1 VPKSVLSRG
10 RKFVARLTALAM
22 VASIMVIGA
31 APASAAIDTSASC
44 PSTTASAGFTDIGGF
59 DATTQNAINCLVAYE
74 ISQGT
79 SATTFSP
86 AGEVSRWQMALFLTR
101 QAEVHGLTL
110 PSGAAQ
116 GFSDIGAFDAS
127 TQTAINQL
135 AQLDITQGTSATTF
149 SPNDIVTRWQMAL
162 FLTRL
167 AEAAGLTLP
176 SGADQGFTD
185 ITGLD
190 AATQT
195 AINQA
200 KQLGIAD
207 GTSATTY
214 NPMASTLRWQMALF
228 LTRTLAAGGVTPVGV
243 IGPNPTFTAAPEL
256 VSVEKGTS
264 GIVRFNFDT
273 AIPGQSLTAA
283 DFRLYTP
290 DGSYEFA
297 DTLSISGQTVV
308 ARYSTAEV
316 ASAVRAGART
326 GAVETGT
333 GIPSIAGGFAL
344 TASASQISPIDPN
357 LVSVGNYRFSDEID
371 LGNQLVLVDFV
382 FDDATNAVSGIVA
395 DIFTD
400 GNIDAA
406 FSLVGNNGQLFSA
419 LVLEEP
425 ITSYDTDADQTTV
438 SVAFAT
444 DPTDVPQSQLRRG
457 VFVDVLGVANA
468 TGTDITWAANFG
480 STNGNTVDPD
490 LVSVTREGS
499 TGVFQFEFDEAIS
512 TTPITAASFFLVDD
526 SGDVHQGQTATR
538 LADANADTARVQ
550 FAGGT
555 FDPATDTA
563 IHGYVLMNAVV
574 ATDSLDSDNAGQ
586 NHADSAPVT
595 IPVIADPT
603 PGKTAALDLVSAQR
617 FQDTVTGRFSIQLTF
632 DQAVTV
638 LNIADLDV
646 VLYDSAGVAFA
657 VATGGAG
664 ITVSGSTATITSD
677 NAGLTDDQIE
687 ATVTVAVQDND
698 VAELAPVATEGQVGA
713 TQLTQN

>member
-44 PSTTASAGFTDIGGF
+44 PAASTPSAGFTDIGGF
-59 DATTQNAINCLVAYE
+59 DATTQLAINCLVNYE
-74 ISQGT
+74 ISNGT
-79 SATTFSP
+79 SATTYSP

-116 GFSDIGAFDAS
+116 GFTDIGGFNAE

-149 SPNDIVTRWQMAL
+149 SPNDVVSRWQMAL

-185 ITGLD
+185 IAGLD
-190 AATQT
+190 AETQT

-273 AIPGQSLTAA
+273 AIPGQALTAA

-290 DGSYEFA
+290 DGSYNFA

-308 ARYSTAEV
+308 ARFSTAEV

-357 LVSVGNYRFSDEID
+357 LVSVGNYRFSDEIN
-371 LGNQLVLVDFV
+371 LGDQLVLVDFV
-382 FDDATNAVSGIVA
+382 FDDATNAVSALVA
-395 DIFTD
+395 AIHGAGDTD
-400 GNIDAA
+400 LA

-419 LVLEEP
+419 LVGEEP

-444 DPTDVPQSQLRRG
+444 DPTDVPQSQIRRG
-457 VFVDVLGVANA
+457 VFVDTDT
-468 TGTDITWAANFG
+468 TGITWAANFG

-490 LVSVTREGS
+490 LVSVTQEGS
-499 TGVFQFEFDEAIS
+499 SSIFRFTFDEAIS
-512 TTPITAASFFLVDD
+512 TTPIVAGSFFIVDD
-526 SGDVHQGQTATR
+526 NGVVHDGDSATR
-538 LADANADTARVQ
+538 LADAAANTARVQ
-550 FAGGT
+550 FGATFTGG
-555 FDPATDTA
+555 TDTA
-563 IHGYVLMNAVV
+563 IHGYVLMNAVT

-586 NHADSAPVT
+586 NHADSAAVSLPT
-595 IPVIADPT
+595 IADPT

-632 DQAVTV
+632 DQAVT
-638 LNIADLDV
+638 LLEIAELDV

-664 ITVSGSTATITSD
+664 ITVSGSTATISSL

-698 VAELAPVATEGQVGA
+698 VAELAPEATEGQVDA
-713 TQLTQN
+713 RQLTQN